1 MRMKDPVNMLEVV
14 AELKQRPRGRACLVL
29 TSDYAGQKEWAAK
42 LASQTDSSHVHVLY
56 IFAGDTALSD
66 KISSFLIPDFFKWLL
81 GYASKPVLIVS
92 GFEFLLASWSGQAT
106 AMEDF
111 AAQVEMWNNKTSALL
126 FVTQFDRYVA
136 ERKFTRYRDKVFVI
150 DQKDTL
156 ALV

>member
-1 MRMKDPVNMLEVV
+1 MKDPVNMLEVV
-14 AELKQRPRGRACLVL
+14 AELRQRPRGRACVVL
-29 TSDYAGQKEWAAK
+29 TSDFAGQKDWVAK
-42 LASQTDSSHVHVLY
+42 LASQTDSSHVHVLD
-56 IFAGDTALSD
+56 IFAGDITLSD
-66 KISSFLIPDFFKWLL
+66 KINSFLIPDFFRWLL

-111 AAQVEMWNNKTSALL
+111 AAKVEMWNSKTSALL
-126 FVTQFDRYVA
+126 FVTQFDRYIA

-150 DQKDTL
+150 NQKDTL

>member
-1 MRMKDPVNMLEVV
+1 MKDPVNMLEVV
-14 AELKQRPRGRACLVL
+14 AELRQRPRGRACVVL
-29 TSDYAGQKEWAAK
+29 TSDYAGQKDWAAK
-42 LASQTDSSHVHVLY
+42 LASQTDSSHVHVLNV
-56 IFAGDTALSD
+56 FAGDTALSD

-111 AAQVEMWNNKTSALL
+111 AVHVEMWNKTPALL
-126 FVTQFDRYVA
+126 FVTQFDRYLA
-136 ERKFTRYRDKVFVI
+136 ERKFTRYPDKVFVI
-150 DQKDTL
+150 NQNDTL